1 MRRKFSVRG
10 QIFHLGNSGK
20 AGRITPRPDDRRPV
34 VNKETPRMSHAYLT
48 KPALL
53 TGALLLSASTAWAAG
68 GEVRQACA
76 SDARALCS
84 GVKPGG
90 GRTAACMREHTDKLS
105 QNCRQALSATRA
117 PRQ

>member
-1 MRRKFSVRG
+1 
-10 QIFHLGNSGK
+10 
-20 AGRITPRPDDRRPV
+20 
-34 VNKETPRMSHAYLT
+34 MSPTYLM

-53 TGALLLSASTAWAAG
+53 AGTLLLSASTAWAAGG

-90 GRTAACMREHTDKLS
+90 GRLAACMRENTDKLS
-105 QNCRQALSATRA
+105 LGCRRALSAA
-117 PRQ
+117 HAQRQ